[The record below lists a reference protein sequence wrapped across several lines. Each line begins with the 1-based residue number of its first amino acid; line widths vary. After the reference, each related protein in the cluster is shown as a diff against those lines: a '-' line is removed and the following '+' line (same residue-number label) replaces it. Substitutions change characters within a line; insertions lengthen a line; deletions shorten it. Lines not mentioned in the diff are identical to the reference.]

1 MKDNCTVTRVTV
13 NTHRLQ
19 LSFAHLF
26 KCLPLVILMALEI
39 EVKAYADDLKRVEE
53 TLKKMDAHFVE
64 KVYEIDTYF
73 NHPARDFAETDEALR
88 IRVAGGKSYLTYKG
102 RKVDVQSKTREEIE
116 VEIKDADTAALLL
129 TKLGF
134 TPVAV
139 VKKIRILYELGKFD
153 ICLDDVEEVGTFVEI
168 ETSGENMG
176 EQRDAALALL
186 ERLNLKKYER
196 KSYLELKLCV

>member
-13 NTHRLQ
+13 NTHGLQ
-19 LSFAHLF
+19 LSFAYLF

-39 EVKAYADDLKRVEE
+39 EVKAYADDLKGVEE
-53 TLKKMDAHFVE
+53 TLKKMDAHFVK
-64 KVYEIDTYF
+64 KVYETDTYF

-116 VEIKDADTAALLL
+116 VEIRDADTAALLL
-129 TKLGF
+129 TKVGF

-139 VKKIRILYELGKFD
+139 VKKVRVLYELGEFD
-153 ICLDDVEEVGTFVEI
+153 ICLDDVEDVGTFVEV
-168 ETSGENMG
+168 ETSGEHR
-176 EQRDAALALL
+176 EERRDAALALL

>member
-1 MKDNCTVTRVTV
+1 M
-13 NTHRLQ
+13 
-19 LSFAHLF
+19 
-26 KCLPLVILMALEI
+26 
-39 EVKAYADDLKRVEE
+39 YADNLKRVEE
-53 TLKKMDAHFVE
+53 ILKKMGARFVK

-73 NHPARDFAETDEALR
+73 NHPSRDFAETDEALR

-116 VEIKDADTAALLL
+116 VEIKDADTAVLLL
-129 TKLGF
+129 TKVGF

-139 VKKIRILYELGKFD
+139 VKKVRIRYELGEFD
-153 ICLDDVEEVGTFVEI
+153 ICLDDVEDVGTFVEV
-168 ETSGENMG
+168 ETSGEHM
-176 EQRDAALALL
+176 EERRDAALALL

>member
-1 MKDNCTVTRVTV
+1 
-13 NTHRLQ
+13 
-19 LSFAHLF
+19 
-26 KCLPLVILMALEI
+26 MALEI

-53 TLKKMDAHFVE
+53 TLKKMDAHFVK
-64 KVYEIDTYF
+64 KVYETDTYF

-88 IRVAGGKSYLTYKG
+88 IRAAGGKSYLTYKG
-102 RKVDVQSKTREEIE
+102 QKVDVQSKTREEIE

-129 TKLGF
+129 AKLGF

-139 VKKIRILYELGKFD
+139 VKKVRILYKLGEYD

-168 ETSGENMG
+168 ETSGENM
-176 EQRDAALALL
+176 EERRDAALALL

-196 KSYLELKLCV
+196 KSYLELLLENHDHTIADQISNVNLF